1 MTRPRVPK
9 SDQAASPL
17 PLGWRSGEA
26 GTEVAGQQG
35 QACEPEVP
43 LSLATHGARGD
54 DEGSPPAVVATGAK
68 QQRAPRN
75 RPEPTPAQRALGLLV
90 RREHSQR
97 ELTRKLTARG
107 VSTDDAKAAVEK
119 LKSAGWQDDGRFA
132 ENLVHS
138 RAAAGFGPVRVR
150 AELAMHGLDRELIT
164 ATLDAFDGDWSELAR
179 DLVRRRFGSAGP
191 DDRAR
196 QRKAAEL
203 LLRRG
208 FSGDQVRAAT
218 RYDPDD

>member
-1 MTRPRVPK
+1 M
-9 SDQAASPL
+9 
-17 PLGWRSGEA
+17 GWRSGEA

-35 QACEPEVP
+35 QACEPEMP

-54 DEGSPPAVVATGAK
+54 DEGSPPAVVATDAK

-107 VSTDDAKAAVEK
+107 VGTDDAKAAVEK

-132 ENLVHS
+132 ENLVRT

-164 ATLDAFDGDWSELAR
+164 ATLDAFDGDWNELAR
-179 DLVRRRFGSAGP
+179 DLVRRRFGSSGA